1 MQDYEVPRAC
11 KEENVPEAPE
21 DPEDPEDG
29 PDYVVVDA
37 IKKTS
42 CRNRHAAV

>member
-11 KEENVPEAPE
+11 KEENIPEA
-21 DPEDPEDG
+21 PEDPEDG
-29 PDYVVVDA
+29 PDYIVVDA

-42 CRNRHAAV
+42 CRNRRAAV